1 MTMKKQK
8 LIWQIFPLFMVIIV
22 VSLSLEAWYFTR
34 HSRQFFLENTKTEL
48 TVRAR
53 LIQLKAAEIL
63 SRGPVRNQEL
73 NDLCKKLGESIQ
85 TRVTIILPTGEVIG
99 DSFARTR
106 AMENHLNRPEVQ
118 AALKGET
125 GVAIR
130 YSNTL
135 DQNMMY
141 TALPVEGPDGVTAVV
156 RTAVSIAAIDKDI
169 RATRNKVIIF
179 LIFTVA
185 AAAGVSWYVTRRIIR
200 PLEEIKKGARAFA
213 RGDLANRLTV
223 PDTEE
228 LSELAGSMNQ
238 MARALDSRIQ
248 ESMNRQRELE
258 AVHASMQE
266 GVIAIDNDE
275 KIITMNAA
283 AAKIFNFSPAS
294 LKNRNILEVARNFE
308 LQNFIRKALSTHAPV
323 EDDIIIQQ
331 DGDHI
336 LNIHSSALWDSHEKR
351 MGTLIIF
358 HDITRIRRLESMHKD
373 FAANVSHELKT
384 PLTSIKG
391 FIETLQGMPGDI
403 NEDTAGF
410 LKIIEKN
417 VNRMIELVNDLLA
430 LSRLERLE
438 GTGVR
443 FEENHLSLLIQGAI
457 SACTPLAQ
465 KKQIQVHVDCP
476 EDLTA
481 RVDPVLM
488 EQALVNLVENAV
500 KYSPEKARVAVTA
513 RGTAA
518 QVELTVMDSGTG
530 IGKEHLPKIFNR
542 FYRVDKGRSRHE
554 GGTGLGLAIVKH
566 IVQYHNGRISVSSVK
581 NKGTTFHIQIPV
593 QA

>member
-1 MTMKKQK
+1 MKKQK
-8 LIWQIFPLFMVIIV
+8 LIWQIFPLFLVIIV

-34 HSRQFFLENTKTEL
+34 HSRQFFLENTKNEL

-53 LIQLKAAEIL
+53 LIQLKAADIL
-63 SRGPVRNQEL
+63 SQEQTRNQNL
-73 NDLCKKLGESIQ
+73 NALCKELGESIQ

-99 DSFARTR
+99 DSSAHTRT
-106 AMENHLNRPEVQ
+106 MENHRNRPEIQ
-118 AALKGET
+118 AALQGKT

-141 TALPVEGPDGVTAVV
+141 IALPVEGPDGVAAVI
-156 RTAVSIAAIDKDI
+156 RTAVSIAAIDENI
-169 RATRNKVIIF
+169 RTTRNKVMVF
-179 LIFTVA
+179 LIFTVV
-185 AAAGVSWYVTRRIIR
+185 AAAGVSWYVTRRIIH
-200 PLEEIKKGARAFA
+200 PLEEIKKGAQAFA
-213 RGDLANRLTV
+213 RGDLANHLAV

-228 LSELAGSMNQ
+228 LSELARSMNQ
-238 MARALDSRIQ
+238 MARTLDSRIR
-248 ESMNRQRELE
+248 ESLNRQRELE

-266 GVIAIDNDE
+266 GVIAIDNEE
-275 KIITMNAA
+275 KIITVNTAA
-283 AAKIFNFSPAS
+283 ARIFNFSPAS
-294 LKNRNILEVARNFE
+294 LKNRNILEVARNFK
-308 LQNFIRKALSTHAPV
+308 LQNFICKALSTPSPV
-323 EDDIIIQQ
+323 EDDIVIHQ
-331 DGDHI
+331 DGDHV
-336 LNIHSSALWDSHEKR
+336 LNIHSSALWDSHEQR

-384 PLTSIKG
+384 PLTTIKG
-391 FIETLQGMPGDI
+391 FIETLQGMPQDI
-403 NEDTAGF
+403 HEDTAGF

-438 GTGVR
+438 GTEVR
-443 FEENHLSLLIQGAI
+443 FEENHVSILIQNALF
-457 SACTPLAQ
+457 ACTPLAQ
-465 KKQIQVHVDCP
+465 KKQIQIHVDCP
-476 EDLTA
+476 EDLIA
-481 RVDPVLM
+481 RMDPVLM
-488 EQALVNLVENAV
+488 EQAIVNLVENAV
-500 KYSPEKARVAVTA
+500 KYSPEKARVEIMA
-513 RGTAA
+513 RGTAK
-518 QVELTVMDSGTG
+518 QVELTVTDSGAG

-542 FYRVDKGRSRHE
+542 FYRVDKGRSRQE

-581 NKGTTFHIQIPV
+581 NKGTTFHIRIPV